1 MVADS
6 QPITQ
11 PPKTTVMV
19 RLVAAL
25 APADVAA
32 KIMAQTIAQPMLYPV

>member
-11 PPKTTVMV
+11 PPKTNIIV
-19 RLVAAL
+19 RLAAL
-25 APADVAA
+25 LVSADVAA
-32 KIMAQTIAQPMLYPV
+32 KMMAQTIAQPMLYAV